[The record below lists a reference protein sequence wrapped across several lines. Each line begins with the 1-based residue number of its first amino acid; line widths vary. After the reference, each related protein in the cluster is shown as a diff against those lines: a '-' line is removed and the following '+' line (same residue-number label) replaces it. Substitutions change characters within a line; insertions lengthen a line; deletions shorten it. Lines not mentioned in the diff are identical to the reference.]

1 MFGIPSF
8 SHYNPR
14 ILKFMQYFTLL
25 GAGGF
30 GLIHLFYPQALSLL
44 LEAPTNTLMLGDMY
58 IASVFL
64 SFALMA
70 LLTLGSP
77 DKYAPIAGF
86 QGLYKTVW
94 CVFFLANFFLGN
106 IDLTLFTVIYFLI
119 MLSYAIG
126 DFLAFRR

>member
-8 SHYNPR
+8 NNYNAN
-14 ILKFMQYFTLL
+14 ILKFMQYFTLF

-30 GLIHLFYPQALSLL
+30 GLIHLIYPEALGLIFG
-44 LEAPTNTLMLGDMY
+44 APSNTLMLGNMY

-70 LLTLGSP
+70 FLTIGSL

-86 QGLYKTVW
+86 QGLYKAAW
-94 CVFFLANFFLGN
+94 CIFFIANFLLGN
-106 IDLTLFTVIYFLI
+106 IEITFFTVIYFLI
-119 MLSYAIG
+119 MLSYVVG
-126 DFLAFRR
+126 DYLAFKK

>member
-8 SHYNPR
+8 NNYNAN

-30 GLIHLFYPQALSLL
+30 GLIHLIYP
-44 LEAPTNTLMLGDMY
+44 EAFGLIFGAPPNTLMLGDMY

-70 LLTLGSP
+70 FLTIGSL

-86 QGLYKTVW
+86 QGLYKAAW
-94 CVFFLANFFLGN
+94 CIFFIANFLLGN
-106 IDLTLFTVIYFLI
+106 IEITFFTVIYFLI
-119 MLSYAIG
+119 MLSYVVG
-126 DFLAFRR
+126 DYLAFKK